1 MALREEPITW
11 EVFIR
16 NFLDRFFPK
25 EKRET
30 KVEEFINLHQEG
42 MSVHDYSLKFTKFS
56 TYAPS
61 LVSNPRDEMSCFV
74 TRVSDN
80 IVEEFR

>member
-1 MALREEPITW
+1 MEK
-11 EVFIR
+11 FIILCQR
-16 NFLDRFFPK
+16 G
-25 EKRET
+25 
-30 KVEEFINLHQEG
+30 I
-42 MSVHDYSLKFTKFS
+42 SVHDYSLKFTKFS

-80 IVEEFR
+80 IVEEFC